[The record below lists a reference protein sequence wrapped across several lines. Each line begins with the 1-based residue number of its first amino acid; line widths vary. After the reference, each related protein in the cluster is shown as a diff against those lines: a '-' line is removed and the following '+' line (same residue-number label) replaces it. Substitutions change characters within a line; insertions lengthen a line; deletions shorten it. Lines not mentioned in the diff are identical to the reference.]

1 MEYLIICLAS
11 LAVSGLTLFSGFGL
25 GTVLTPVMA
34 IFFPVET
41 AVALTAVVHFA
52 NNCFKLAMFGKA
64 ADWKVTLRF
73 GIPALLASL
82 AGAWVLVRVA
92 HLAPWVEYSMLGQ
105 TMAVTPVKLLVGALI
120 AFFALRELRPQ
131 GSRTVYSAAWLPVGG
146 LVSGFFGG
154 LSGNQGAFRSA
165 FLLGAGLHKEAFI
178 ATGVVL
184 ACVVDVSRLAVYA
197 GLAGSEMVAGNAGL
211 LAAATLSAFLGAFFG
226 GRLLKKITLNTVRRL
241 VGFMLLGLAAGLMLG
256 VL

>member
-1 MEYLIICLAS
+1 MEYLVICLAS

-34 IFFPVET
+34 LFFPVEI

-52 NNCFKLAMFGKA
+52 NNLFKLALFGRA

-73 GIPALLASL
+73 GVPALLASL
-82 AGAWVLVRVA
+82 AGAWVLVRLA
-92 HLAPWVEYSMLGQ
+92 HLEPWFTWSLMGRA
-105 TMAVTPVKLLVGALI
+105 MDVTPVKLLLGVLI
-120 AFFALRELRPQ
+120 AYFALRELRPRRQ
-131 GSRTVYSAAWLPVGG
+131 SRPYPASWLPLGG

-165 FLLGAGLHKEAFI
+165 FLLGAGLTKEAFI

-184 ACVVDVSRLAVYA
+184 ACVVDVSRLAIYA
-197 GLAGSEMVAGNAGL
+197 GLAGSEMVSGNAGL
-211 LAAATLSAFLGAFFG
+211 LVAATLSAFLGAFFG
-226 GRLLKKITLNTVRRL
+226 GKLLKKMTIDTVRRL
-241 VGFMLLGLAAGLMLG
+241 VGIMLLTLAAGLVLG